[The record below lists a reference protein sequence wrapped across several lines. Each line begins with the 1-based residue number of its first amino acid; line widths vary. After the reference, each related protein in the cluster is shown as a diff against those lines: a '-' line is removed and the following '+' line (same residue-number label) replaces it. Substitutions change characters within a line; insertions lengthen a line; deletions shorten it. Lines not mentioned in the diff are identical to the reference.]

1 MLHNKNKTFT
11 FTQLKKSKIM
21 NLDDYIEGTFNPN
34 NPANREDEND
44 IDEIEVEDP
53 EILETN

>member
-1 MLHNKNKTFT
+1 
-11 FTQLKKSKIM
+11 M
-21 NLDDYIEGTFNPN
+21 NLDDYIEGTFNPD
-34 NPANREDEND
+34 NPANWDDEDDEND